1 MTDYLMEVAKSM
13 ERYRL
18 DPENS
23 ERKYARG
30 QMRRFYD
37 FLRSNCQDGTITED
51 EVKNIATV
59 AFGNDFD
66 FFQC

>member
-13 ERYRL
+13 ESYRL

-66 FFQC
+66 FFKC